1 MTSLSL
7 IISAAL
13 IIGFTVA
20 WLIAKSNT
28 KTITGNL
35 QVAANRQVAMLQ
47 TTLEEQKILLA
58 ARNEELRQQQNML
71 TNALQTKTALET
83 TLEQVNK
90 TILELQ
96 NREQEALVRITDL
109 QNTLTTVKE
118 ENASLDASEKAT
130 AKRLEEQ
137 QRFMTDAQQH
147 LKDTF
152 SALSAHAL
160 QNNNTSFVELA
171 KAKLEEKVTEAR
183 GELDK
188 KQQAIDAVVKPLAES
203 LGKIDKTINDLE
215 IKREGAYSNMNTL
228 LDQMKQSTVALDKET
243 RSLVSALKTSTSRGR
258 YGEIALRRLV
268 EFAGMMEYCDFQEQV
283 STDSDSGRLRPDM
296 VIQLP
301 GSRQVVVDSKVPL
314 AAYLEVFETDEIPR
328 QKLLMEK
335 HVAAIKTHIKQLGS
349 KAYWDQFP
357 EAPDFV
363 VMFMQIESSFGAA
376 LQLYPGIIEEAL
388 NNRIIIATPTTLI
401 TVLRSIGYCW
411 NQIKTQENIDQIRD
425 AAVEMYE
432 RTTILMDHITN
443 IGKSL
448 TATVSN
454 YNKTVASLEGNFLP
468 HTRTIHKYASA
479 STKKNLS
486 NIIPIDIATRE
497 VVAAPPQ

>member
-7 IISAAL
+7 MISAAL
-13 IIGFTVA
+13 IIGFLIA
-20 WLIAKSNT
+20 WLIAGSNT
-28 KTITGNL
+28 KTIVNNL
-35 QVAANRQVAMLQ
+35 QIAANKQA
-47 TTLEEQKILLA
+47 EQS
-58 ARNEELRQQQNML
+58 
-71 TNALQTKTALET
+71 
-83 TLEQVNK
+83 NK
-90 TILELQ
+90 TILDLQ
-96 NREQEALVRITDL
+96 HKEQESQARIQEL
-109 QNTLTTVKE
+109 HSTLTVIKE
-118 ENASLDASEKAT
+118 KNASLDASEKAT

-137 QRFMTDAQQH
+137 QQFMAEAQHH
-147 LKDTF
+147 LKDAF

-160 QNNNTSFVELA
+160 QSNNTSFVELA
-171 KAKLEEKVTEAR
+171 KAKLEEKVTEAK

-203 LGKIDKTINDLE
+203 LDKMDEKIHQLE
-215 IKREGAYSNMNTL
+215 TKREGDYSRMSTL
-228 LDQMKQSTVALDKET
+228 LDQMKQSTLALDKET

-268 EFAGMMEYCDFQEQV
+268 EFAGMIAYCDFEEQV
-283 STDSDSGRLRPDM
+283 SIDSETGRLRPDM

-314 AAYLEVFETDEIPR
+314 AAYLEVFETDDVTQ
-328 QKLLMEK
+328 QKVLMEK
-335 HVAAIKTHIKQLGS
+335 HVSAIKTHIKQLGS

-376 LQLYPGIIEEAL
+376 LQIYPGIIEDAL

-401 TVLRSIGYCW
+401 TILRSIGYCW

-425 AAVEMYE
+425 AAVEMFE
-432 RTTILMDHITN
+432 RTATLMDHITS

-448 TATVSN
+448 TGTVN
-454 YNKTVASLEGNFLP
+454 HYNKAVASLEGNFLP
-468 HTRTIHKYASA
+468 HTRTIQKFAPASI
-479 STKKNLS
+479 KKTLPDV
-486 NIIPIDIATRE
+486 IPIEIATRD